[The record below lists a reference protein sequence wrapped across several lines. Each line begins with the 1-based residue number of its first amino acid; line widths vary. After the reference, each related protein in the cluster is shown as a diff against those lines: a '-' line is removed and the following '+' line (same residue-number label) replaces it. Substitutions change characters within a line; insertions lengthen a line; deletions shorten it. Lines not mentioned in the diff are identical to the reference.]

1 MKKIAIL
8 FFMGTVFLS
17 ACSTSRW
24 IQSPVVKESQLSVII
39 EHRMEDDSVI
49 KQNYDHPYDIDL
61 PTLEKFLTELMY
73 TEEVGLFN
81 NGTEKPVFQP
91 DELERLAP
99 ALVEA
104 MAKASPDQR
113 IFFTSSNRGKALLFE
128 TTRKTEGIIF
138 IEPKN
143 KLNIAFGL
151 INFDVEPNDINE
163 MADSLSRIEPLT
175 LQSSGTPLV
184 PSLSYAKHYTL
195 ENGEQLP
202 MSMTADIGKLRASL
216 AAEPKQPV
224 LQKTEP
230 EFSKTSVT
238 EAKKTS
244 APPAVSQ
251 PEIDQKQRI
260 KKDLGYLKEL
270 FDEGLISKEE
280 YETKKK
286 EVLDSIKY

>member
-1 MKKIAIL
+1 
-8 FFMGTVFLS
+8 
-17 ACSTSRW
+17 
-24 IQSPVVKESQLSVII
+24 
-39 EHRMEDDSVI
+39 MEDDSII

-61 PTLEKFLTELMY
+61 PALEKFLIELMY
-73 TEEVGLFN
+73 TEQVGLFN
-81 NGTEKPVFQP
+81 KGAETPVFQP
-91 DELERLAP
+91 VEIERIAP

-113 IFFTSSNRGKALLFE
+113 IFFTSYNRGKALLFE

-138 IEPKN
+138 IEPN
-143 KLNIAFGL
+143 DKLNIAFGL
-151 INFDVEPNDINE
+151 INFDVEPNDTNE

-224 LQKTEP
+224 SPKTI
-230 EFSKTSVT
+230 T
-238 EAKKTS
+238 EIEKTS

-286 EVLDSIKY
+286 EILDNIKY